1 MLLCGYASASSKEAV
16 EADPGLWNG
25 EGFREVF
32 RRLPDE
38 REAVELLEGD
48 CGMLENLMWLIAGV
62 ALGFIF
68 EEIRYAPEDPEED
81 ER

>member
-1 MLLCGYASASSKEAV
+1 MSLFKSPRLASKTIVTIRSSKQGDA
-16 EADPGLWNG
+16 G
-25 EGFREVF
+25 
-32 RRLPDE
+32 RRKE
-38 REAVELLEGD
+38 RQ
-48 CGMLENLMWLIAGV
+48 MIENLMWLIAGV

>member
-1 MLLCGYASASSKEAV
+1 MSLCKPPHLASKTIVTIRSSKQGDA
-16 EADPGLWNG
+16 G
-25 EGFREVF
+25 
-32 RRLPDE
+32 RRKE
-38 REAVELLEGD
+38 RKMID
-48 CGMLENLMWLIAGV
+48 NLMWLIAGV